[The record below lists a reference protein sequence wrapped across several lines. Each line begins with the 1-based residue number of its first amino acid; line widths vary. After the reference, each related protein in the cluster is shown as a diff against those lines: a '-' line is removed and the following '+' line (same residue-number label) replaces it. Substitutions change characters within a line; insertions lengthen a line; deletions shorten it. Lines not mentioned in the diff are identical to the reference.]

1 MKLLNE
7 NKRRKLLYKFICA
20 CKYDVYDWLTKT
32 VKEKQLNSENRKWR
46 WQNTHHQ
53 SNDYNP
59 LMCFVRFLFLRSSR
73 YKICKRRKLHEIF
86 EINSCKKM
94 YHTLSKS
101 SDNCFCS
108 IKTLFLNHLHFM
120 WSRED
125 ILKKNKAN
133 WDTWDIS
140 PKADFFLLI

>member
-1 MKLLNE
+1 MTTGRRFNQNILDISTDISPYFFKICLWESLSNRRSRWDKVLSPWTGNGQMKLLNE
-7 NKRRKLLYKFICA
+7 NKRRKLLYKFIY
-20 CKYDVYDWLTKT
+20 KYDVYDWLTKT

-86 EINSCKKM
+86 EINS
-94 YHTLSKS
+94 
-101 SDNCFCS
+101 
-108 IKTLFLNHLHFM
+108 
-120 WSRED
+120 W
-125 ILKKNKAN
+125 KKNKPH
-133 WDTWDIS
+133 I
-140 PKADFFLLI
+140 I